1 MKIMKLCAFL
11 LLSIV
16 FAGCKS
22 TQPTLMDNS
31 VVDTA
36 NYLLGAG
43 DTVNINVAGQ
53 PDLTMKVVLD
63 NSGAINYPYIGKLEL
78 KGKTASQVDAEIT
91 QRLQKGFVLNPMV
104 TVNIAEFRKFYI
116 SGEIENP
123 NGYAY
128 EPGLTVEKAIA
139 LGGGYTDRADRSDLR
154 IRQSSTGEL
163 LENVDVTHSVLPGDL
178 VIIGIGFF

>member
-11 LLSIV
+11 LLSV
-16 FAGCKS
+16 LFAGCKS
-22 TQPTLMDNS
+22 PQPTLKDNS

-36 NYLLGAG
+36 NYLLGSG
-43 DTVNINVAGQ
+43 DIVNINVAGQ

-91 QRLQKGFVLNPMV
+91 QRLRNGFVLNPMV

-116 SGEIENP
+116 SGEVENP
-123 NGYAY
+123 NGYSY
-128 EPGLTVEKAIA
+128 EPGMTVEKAIA
-139 LGGGYTDRADRSDLR
+139 LAGVIPTGQTVRISAFVNHPPVSYSKMLMLPTPFSRAIS
-154 IRQSSTGEL
+154 
-163 LENVDVTHSVLPGDL
+163 
-178 VIIGIGFF
+178 

>member
-11 LLSIV
+11 LLSVV

-63 NSGAINYPYIGKLEL
+63 NSY
-78 KGKTASQVDAEIT
+78 
-91 QRLQKGFVLNPMV
+91 
-104 TVNIAEFRKFYI
+104 
-116 SGEIENP
+116 
-123 NGYAY
+123 
-128 EPGLTVEKAIA
+128 
-139 LGGGYTDRADRSDLR
+139 
-154 IRQSSTGEL
+154 
-163 LENVDVTHSVLPGDL
+163 
-178 VIIGIGFF
+178 

>member
-22 TQPTLMDNS
+22 PQPPLMDNS
-31 VVDTA
+31 VVDSA

-63 NSGAINYPYIGKLEL
+63 NSGAINYPYIGKLDL

-91 QRLQKGFVLNPMV
+91 QRLRKGFVLNPMV

-116 SGEIENP
+116 SGEVENP
-123 NGYAY
+123 SGYSY

-139 LGGGYTDRADRSDLR
+139 LAGGYTDRADRTDLN

-163 LENVDVTHSVLPGDL
+163 LENVDATHSVLPGDL
-178 VIIGIGFF
+178 VIIGTGFF